1 MLSIDAWEEAG
12 CDIFKPLSSLQRE
25 NCPRNAFLGLYG
37 GEGKSAGYAKKALL
51 HLKDN
56 PHKLF
61 SSKKLWA
68 IVCED
73 KKWK

>member
-1 MLSIDAWEEAG
+1 ML
-12 CDIFKPLSSLQRE
+12 
-25 NCPRNAFLGLYG
+25 FLGLYG

-56 PHKLF
+56 PHKPF